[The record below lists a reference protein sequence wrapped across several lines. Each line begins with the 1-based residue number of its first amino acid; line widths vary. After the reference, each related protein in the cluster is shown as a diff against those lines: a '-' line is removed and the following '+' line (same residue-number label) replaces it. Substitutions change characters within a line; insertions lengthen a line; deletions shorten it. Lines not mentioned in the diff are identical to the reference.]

1 MFLWYHINIIMHS
14 SRSKKFIFFLT
25 DIVLFYLSLFITIT
39 LRYGSFPSKKLW
51 LIHLWPFAIIY
62 FLWLIIF
69 YIAGL
74 YDIEKFISA
83 RDIRNRILKTMTI
96 AGILAIMLF
105 YLVPFFNITPKTNLI
120 VDGIIIFFFIWSWR
134 NILFNSAIKSSKI
147 KIFFFG
153 KNKEIGEFADF
164 INNRP
169 QMGYKTI
176 NNMEMADVII
186 VSEEAKQ
193 DETAVQS
200 LYEMIKSGKTVID
213 FDKFYESITGKI
225 PVSLIG
231 KTWFLEN
238 LLEINKQT
246 FEKVKRAA
254 DVFFS
259 VFLLIIFS
267 IIYPFVSLAIKIN
280 SKGPILYKQKRVG
293 RNGEI
298 IEILKFRSMVADAEK
313 NGAEWAREDDKRI
326 TLIGKILRKT
336 RIDELPQAWNVLKGD
351 LSFVGPRPER
361 PEFTQG
367 LEKQI
372 PHYSMRH
379 LVKPGLSGWAQ
390 VNFPYGASVED
401 ATEKMQ
407 YDLYYIKNR
416 SLLLEISI
424 MLKTIMT
431 ILSRSG
437 R

>member
-1 MFLWYHINIIMHS
+1 MYSNK
-14 SRSKKFIFFLT
+14 SKKFIFFLT
-25 DIVLFYLSLFITIT
+25 DIILFYLALFITLT
-39 LRYGSFPSKKLW
+39 LRYGSFPSMDLW
-51 LIHLWPFAIIY
+51 LVHLWPFAIIY

-83 RDIRNRILKTMTI
+83 RELQNRILKTMI
-96 AGILAIMLF
+96 AAGILAIILF

-120 VDGIIIFFFIWSWR
+120 IDGIIIFLFIRAWR

-153 KNKEIGEFADF
+153 KNKEIDEFADF

-176 NNMEMADVII
+176 NNIDAADII
-186 VSEEAKQ
+186 VISEEAKKG
-193 DETAVQS
+193 EAAIQS
-200 LYEMIKSGKTVID
+200 LYELIRLGKTVID

-225 PVSLIG
+225 PVSLIS

-254 DVFFS
+254 DIFFS
-259 VFLLIIFS
+259 VFLLIIFAV
-267 IIYPFVSLAIKIN
+267 IYPFIALAIKIN
-280 SKGPILYKQKRVG
+280 SKGPVFYKQKRVG
-293 RNGEI
+293 KNGEI
-298 IEILKFRSMVADAEK
+298 FEILKFRSMVADAEK
-313 NGAEWAREDDKRI
+313 NGAEWAKEDDKRI
-326 TLIGKILRKT
+326 TLIGKLLRKT

-361 PEFTQG
+361 PEFTRD

-379 LVKPGLSGWAQ
+379 LIKPGLSGWAQ
-390 VNFPYGASVED
+390 INFPYGASVED

>member
-1 MFLWYHINIIMHS
+1 MYSN
-14 SRSKKFIFFLT
+14 RSKKFIFFLT
-25 DIVLFYLSLFITIT
+25 DIILFYLALFITLT
-39 LRYGSFPSKKLW
+39 LRYGSFPSMDFW

-83 RDIRNRILKTMTI
+83 RELRNRILKTMVS
-96 AGILAIMLF
+96 AGILAIILF

-120 VDGIIIFFFIWSWR
+120 IDGIIIFLFIWSWR

-147 KIFFFG
+147 KIFFLG
-153 KNKEIGEFADF
+153 KNKEIDEFSDF

-169 QMGYKTI
+169 QMGYATI
-176 NNMEMADVII
+176 NNMAVADII
-186 VSEEAKQ
+186 VISEEAKQ
-193 DETAVQS
+193 DEASVQS
-200 LYEMIKSGKTVID
+200 LYELIRLGKTVID

-225 PVSLIG
+225 PVSLIS

-259 VFLLIIFS
+259 IFLLIIFAV
-267 IIYPFVSLAIKIN
+267 IYPFISLAIKIN
-280 SKGPILYKQKRVG
+280 GKGPVFYKQKRVG
-293 RNGEI
+293 RNEKI
-298 IEILKFRSMVADAEK
+298 FEILKFRSMIADAET
-313 NGAEWAREDDKRI
+313 NGAEWAKKDDKRI
-326 TLIGKILRKT
+326 TLIGKILRKS

-351 LSFVGPRPER
+351 LSFIGPRPER
-361 PEFTQG
+361 PEFTRD

-372 PHYSMRH
+372 HHYSMRH

-424 MLKTIMT
+424 MFKTIMT